1 MPLCLRSL
9 ISGVDKKKVKDS
21 SYCERQSQTA
31 GCKLFNVGLV
41 DRAVDVQLVA
51 GVVLLVKKEKI
62 LEKKKT
68 YSCKKKK
75 KKLLAGLGLL
85 CQRPGRL
92 LGVQLANR
100 RACDPQG
107 TSR

>member
-1 MPLCLRSL
+1 M
-9 ISGVDKKKVKDS
+9 KDS

-68 YSCKKKK
+68 HTAAKKRKK
-75 KKLLAGLGLL
+75 NFL
-85 CQRPGRL
+85 Q
-92 LGVQLANR
+92 V
-100 RACDPQG
+100 
-107 TSR
+107 

>member
-1 MPLCLRSL
+1 M
-9 ISGVDKKKVKDS
+9 KDS

-75 KKLLAGLGLL
+75 KNFL
-85 CQRPGRL
+85 Q
-92 LGVQLANR
+92 V
-100 RACDPQG
+100 
-107 TSR
+107 

>member
-1 MPLCLRSL
+1 M
-9 ISGVDKKKVKDS
+9 KDS

-62 LEKKKT
+62 LENKKHIQLQKKEKKT
-68 YSCKKKK
+68 SCRFRFTLSK
-75 KKLLAGLGLL
+75 AG
-85 CQRPGRL
+85 
-92 LGVQLANR
+92 
-100 RACDPQG
+100 
-107 TSR
+107 

>member
-51 GVVLLVKKEKI
+51 GVVLLVIKGENLREEKN
-62 LEKKKT
+62 T

-75 KKLLAGLGLL
+75 KNFL
-85 CQRPGRL
+85 Q
-92 LGVQLANR
+92 V
-100 RACDPQG
+100 
-107 TSR
+107 

>member
-1 MPLCLRSL
+1 ML
-9 ISGVDKKKVKDS
+9 IKKKVKDS

-75 KKLLAGLGLL
+75 KNFL
-85 CQRPGRL
+85 Q
-92 LGVQLANR
+92 V
-100 RACDPQG
+100 
-107 TSR
+107 